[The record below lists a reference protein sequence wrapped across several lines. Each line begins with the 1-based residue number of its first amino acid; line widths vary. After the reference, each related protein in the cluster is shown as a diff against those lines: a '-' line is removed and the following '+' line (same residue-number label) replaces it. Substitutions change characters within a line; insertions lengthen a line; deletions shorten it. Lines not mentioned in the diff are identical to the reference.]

1 MKCYATRSDKEKLE
15 LTQTRD
21 RLKGFIEQTGGAQAA
36 KMLDDLWNL
45 ENMATDRAF
54 LNGAEEAKAAT
65 LPYLP
70 AHRLIELIK
79 EQMITED
86 EALAAIEARR
96 AKRQKHS
103 EAEALAA

>member
-1 MKCYATRSDKEKLE
+1 MKCYTTRSNKEELE

-21 RLKGFIEQTGGAQAA
+21 RLKSFIEQTGGAQAA

-45 ENMATDRAF
+45 EEMAKNRAF
-54 LNGAEEAKAAT
+54 LIGAEEAKAAT

-86 EALAAIEARR
+86 EALAAIEAG
-96 AKRQKHS
+96 KSRQTENQPEQ
-103 EAEALAA
+103 EAAQ